1 MTRHDRRSPTSKGA
15 RSLTWTPATGRSVPA
30 SGRGKRTRDRVLQAA
45 VTVFGAQGFSKATML
60 DIAQEAGVASGT
72 VYQYFSD
79 KADVLRCL
87 LADLEDHLQRET
99 RMPADERGRLIVR
112 ESALRYLSIYREYAS
127 IYRAWW
133 ELVEPPTE
141 FTAAWIATHKRYH
154 GDLKAVI
161 KAGQRTHIISDELD
175 PEITANL
182 IVAMYERP
190 AYARIVLRWDADL
203 SDEEIAD
210 LMSDL
215 LGGGL
220 IKSAS

>member
-1 MTRHDRRSPTSKGA
+1 MSATEPSIR
-15 RSLTWTPATGRSVPA
+15 WTPATGRSVPT

-45 VTVFGAQGFSKATML
+45 VTVFGEHGFGKTTML
-60 DIAQEAGVASGT
+60 DIANEAGVASGT

-112 ESALRYLSIYREYAS
+112 ESVLRYLSIYREYAS

-133 ELVEPPTE
+133 ELIEPPTE
-141 FTAAWIATHKRYH
+141 FTDAWRATHMKSS

-161 KAGQRTHIISDELD
+161 KAGQRKGTISKQLD
-175 PEITANL
+175 ADITADL
-182 IVAMYERP
+182 IVAMFERP
-190 AYARIVLRWDADL
+190 AYSRIVLRWDTDL
-203 SDEEIAD
+203 TDEEIAS

-220 IKSAS
+220 IQAGS

>member
-1 MTRHDRRSPTSKGA
+1 MSRPG
-15 RSLTWTPATGRSVPA
+15 RSLTWAPAGGRAVPT
-30 SGRGKRTRDRVLQAA
+30 SGRGKRTRDRVLEAA
-45 VTVFGAQGFSKATML
+45 VTVFGAEGFSNSTML
-60 DIAQEAGVASGT
+60 DIAREAGVASGT

-99 RMPADERGRLIVR
+99 RMPSDERGRLIVR
-112 ESALRYLSIYREYAS
+112 DSVLRYLGIYREYAA

-141 FTAAWIATHKRYH
+141 FTAAWVAAHKSYH

-161 KAGQRTHIISDELD
+161 KAGQRTGIISKGLD
-175 PEITANL
+175 AEITANL

-190 AYARIVLRWDADL
+190 AYVRIVLGWDADL
-203 SDEEIAD
+203 ADDEVAD
-210 LMSDL
+210 LMTDL

-220 IKSAS
+220 IHPAE

>member
-1 MTRHDRRSPTSKGA
+1 MSATEPSIR
-15 RSLTWTPATGRSVPA
+15 WTPAKGRSVPT

-45 VTVFGAQGFSKATML
+45 VTVFGEHGFGKTTML
-60 DIAQEAGVASGT
+60 DIANEAGVASGT

-112 ESALRYLSIYREYAS
+112 ESVLRYLSIYREYAS

-133 ELVEPPTE
+133 ELIEPPTE
-141 FTAAWIATHKRYH
+141 FTDAWRATHMKSS

-161 KAGQRTHIISDELD
+161 KAGQRKGTISKQLD
-175 PEITANL
+175 ADITADL
-182 IVAMYERP
+182 IVAMFERP
-190 AYARIVLRWDADL
+190 AYSRIVLRWDTDL
-203 SDEEIAD
+203 TDEEIAS

-220 IKSAS
+220 IQAGS

>member
-1 MTRHDRRSPTSKGA
+1 MSTAERP
-15 RSLTWTPATGRSVPA
+15 LTWTPAKGRAVPA
-30 SGRGKRTRDRVLQAA
+30 SPRGKRTYDRVLRAA
-45 VTVFGAQGFSKATML
+45 VKVFGAYGFTKATML

-79 KADVLRCL
+79 KGDVLRCL
-87 LADLEDHLQRET
+87 LADLEGHLQRET

-112 ESALRYLSIYREYAS
+112 ESALRYLSIYREYAA

-141 FTAAWIATHKRYH
+141 FTAAWIATHKSYH

-161 KAGQRTHIISDELD
+161 KAGQRTHIISDDLD

-190 AYARIVLRWDADL
+190 AYVRIVLRWDADL
-203 SDEEIAD
+203 TDEEIAD

-215 LGGGL
+215 LGAGL
-220 IKSAS
+220 IHPAA

>member
-1 MTRHDRRSPTSKGA
+1 MSIAERPV
-15 RSLTWTPATGRSVPA
+15 TWAPAKGRSVPT
-30 SGRGKRTRDRVLQAA
+30 SGRGKRTRDAVLKAA
-45 VTVFGAQGFSKATML
+45 VTVFGASGFSSATML

-87 LADLEDHLQRET
+87 LADLEDHLRRET
-99 RMPADERGRLIVR
+99 RMPADDRGRLIVR
-112 ESALRYLSIYREYAS
+112 ESVLRYLDIYREYAP

-133 ELVEPPTE
+133 ELIEPPTQ
-141 FTAAWIATHKRYH
+141 FTTAWIATHRSYH

-161 KAGQRTHIISDELD
+161 TAGQRAGTISDELD
-175 PEITANL
+175 PEIAANL

-190 AYARIVLRWDADL
+190 TYVRIVLGWDEDL
-203 SDEEIAD
+203 TDGDVAD
-210 LMSDL
+210 LMRDL

-220 IKSAS
+220 VRPAT